1 MGMDPKALER
11 LHNSEDFLAF
21 LEEVMSQ
28 REGWISNLHD
38 RSTFSIQQ
46 ISGRICALDDV
57 LNAAQYKTLRAK
69 WASLKQ

>member
-21 LEEVMSQ
+21 LDEVYSQ

-38 RSTFSIQQ
+38 RNTDAIQQ
-46 ISGRICALDDV
+46 LSGRICALDDV
-57 LNAAQYKTLRAK
+57 LSAAQYKALSAK
-69 WASLKQ
+69 WASLRQ

>member
-21 LEEVMSQ
+21 LEDVMSQ

-38 RSTFSIQQ
+38 RNPAAIQQ
-46 ISGRICALDDV
+46 RSGRRCSLDDV
-57 LNAAQYKTLRAK
+57 LTAAQYKA
-69 WASLKQ
+69 LKRKHCT

>member
-21 LEEVMSQ
+21 LEEVYSQ

-38 RSTFSIQQ
+38 RNT
-46 ISGRICALDDV
+46 DV
-57 LNAAQYKTLRAK
+57 VQYKTLKAK
-69 WASLKQ
+69 WASLRQ

>member
-21 LEEVMSQ
+21 LDEVYSQ

-38 RSTFSIQQ
+38 RNTDAIQQ
-46 ISGRICALDDV
+46 LSGRICALDDV
-57 LNAAQYKTLRAK
+57 LYAAQYKALSAK
-69 WASLKQ
+69 WASLRQ

>member
-11 LHNSEDFLAF
+11 LHNSEDFLSF

-38 RSTFSIQQ
+38 RNMDAIQQ

-57 LNAAQYKTLRAK
+57 LNAAQYKELRAK
-69 WASLKQ
+69 WASLRQ

>member
-21 LEEVMSQ
+21 LDEVYSQ

-38 RSTFSIQQ
+38 RNTDAIQQ
-46 ISGRICALDDV
+46 LSGRICALDDV
-57 LNAAQYKTLRAK
+57 LSAAQYKALSAM
-69 WASLKQ
+69 WASLRQ